1 MSNLPVLNISPSKDN
16 TRPKLTALNTSH
28 NIEDELLYDIH
39 TTPDRQHDAHSVGA
53 GILSPTRRGTRGSV
67 TDFAKF
73 LKTFNKQQKQVK
85 STLSDYHDD
94 QDAQDRIVPRLNLN
108 TTTDANITNNNNSTS
123 NRTNNN
129 KDTTKI
135 PKSPAVRNL
144 ARMRHTISAAA
155 QLQQHLT
162 ATIKPRHYVEETY
175 ISAADA
181 KLRKRLATRLH
192 MLGFPQNPCYQA
204 LKQSRNKPG
213 TAASLLLKWYPKG
226 QGGRNLVKRMVDVIE
241 ASEQKL
247 KDAHE
252 RIKSV
257 MSDGTPSERLK
268 TVSKFFLECDIGDKG
283 YLTPLEFSDLS
294 SNLGVHLSTA
304 ELREAMML
312 IDEDSNGKVEL
323 IEYIEW
329 WGDEQVVDELLNK
342 NKGENKGGDRST
354 WPLDGS
360 ESKSRSA
367 TKKTKKIKSRSI
379 EMGLQEELPPLKV
392 SPTKEMDMRFQKL
405 SQHELGRLSPS
416 AARNRKYM
424 EKKKKKFSASEYLEK
439 SMAVLARHEER
450 KKTSN
455 NIQQQIGMYS
465 HIRKGGWFDK
475 NGNMQDKKDKDNRKV
490 LTPKTDDLR
499 RKKATRF
506 ASELGNEVAKMNDM
520 QSQFEEMKRL
530 KAEEDN

>member
-1 MSNLPVLNISPSKDN
+1 M
-16 TRPKLTALNTSH
+16 
-28 NIEDELLYDIH
+28 
-39 TTPDRQHDAHSVGA
+39 G
-53 GILSPTRRGTRGSV
+53 
-67 TDFAKF
+67 
-73 LKTFNKQQKQVK
+73 
-85 STLSDYHDD
+85 DD

-108 TTTDANITNNNNSTS
+108 TTTDAIITNNNNSTS

-312 IDEDSNGKVEL
+312 IDQDSNGKVEL

-329 WGDEQVVDELLNK
+329 WGDEQVVDALLNK
-342 NKGENKGGDRST
+342 NKGENKGGDRSP

-424 EKKKKKFSASEYLEK
+424 EKKKRNFL
-439 SMAVLARHEER
+439 LL
-450 KKTSN
+450 
-455 NIQQQIGMYS
+455 NI
-465 HIRKGGWFDK
+465 
-475 NGNMQDKKDKDNRKV
+475 
-490 LTPKTDDLR
+490 
-499 RKKATRF
+499 
-506 ASELGNEVAKMNDM
+506 
-520 QSQFEEMKRL
+520 
-530 KAEEDN
+530 